1 MIAVI
6 DYGMGNLYSIAN
18 ALEKVGA
25 DAEITS
31 SVSKI
36 GRADGVL
43 IPGVGSFGDGMRNL
57 KPFIPN
63 LLKFVESGKPVLGI
77 CLGLQ
82 MFFESS
88 EEGSAEGLGIMKG
101 EVKLLPETVRI
112 PQMGWNS
119 IKVLRQT
126 PLFEGIKRGDFF
138 FFAHSYHC
146 VPSEKVS
153 VAEVEYGKRI
163 TVAVKKGN
171 VHGVQ
176 FHPEKSGE
184 KGLMIMKNFANICK
198 SEQPQSDL
206 EL

>member
-6 DYGMGNLYSIAN
+6 DYGMGNLYSIYN
-18 ALEKVGA
+18 ALKKVGA
-25 DAEITS
+25 DAVMIQES
-31 SVSKI
+31 AKI
-36 GRADGVL
+36 GSADGLL

-57 KPFIPN
+57 RPFIPD
-63 LLKFVESGKPVLGI
+63 LLKFMKAGKPVLGI

-82 MFFESS
+82 MLFERS
-88 EEGSAEGLGIMKG
+88 EEGSAEGLGVIKG

-119 IKVLRQT
+119 IKVLKQT
-126 PLFEGIKRGDFF
+126 PLFEGVKLGDFF

-146 VPSEKVS
+146 VPGEKVS
-153 VAEVEYGKRI
+153 VAEVEYGRRI

-171 VHGVQ
+171 VYGVQ

-184 KGLMIMKNFANICK
+184 KGLIIMKNFLKIC
-198 SEQPQSDL
+198 EGR
-206 EL
+206 

>member
-6 DYGMGNLYSIAN
+6 DYGMGNLYSIYN
-18 ALEKVGA
+18 ALQKVGA
-25 DAEITS
+25 DAEVIS
-31 SVSKI
+31 DAAKI
-36 GRADGVL
+36 DSADGVL

-57 KPFIPN
+57 KPFIPD
-63 LLKFVESGKPVLGI
+63 LLKFIESGKPVLGI

-88 EEGSAEGLGIMKG
+88 EESDSEGLGIMKG
-101 EVKLLPETVRI
+101 EVKLLPKTVRI

-126 PLFEGIKRGDFF
+126 PLFEGVKRGDFF

-146 VPSEKVS
+146 VPNEKVS
-153 VAEVEYGKRI
+153 VAEVEYGRRI

-171 VHGVQ
+171 VYGVQ
-176 FHPEKSGE
+176 FHPEKSGA
-184 KGLMIMKNFANICK
+184 KGLTIMKNFADICGGK
-198 SEQPQSDL
+198 
-206 EL
+206 